1 MVMVKVHI
9 FSQVTRWPGARS
21 HNFCGSRL
29 HPPRKRVL
37 WLQLEMAQALYWQLS
52 QGDSSYQQNVGPGHD
67 NVQARYLQPKCIQ
80 WMYRATEPGSEIFFS
95 FQVLLELGGVSFVMI
110 PFNIEWLVL
119 WTVRAVNE
127 SFHNICRR
135 VLKHCVPLIG
145 MLVCRIIYGWL

>member
-1 MVMVKVHI
+1 
-9 FSQVTRWPGARS
+9 
-21 HNFCGSRL
+21 
-29 HPPRKRVL
+29 
-37 WLQLEMAQALYWQLS
+37 
-52 QGDSSYQQNVGPGHD
+52 
-67 NVQARYLQPKCIQ
+67 
-80 WMYRATEPGSEIFFS
+80 MYRATEPGSEIFFS

-127 SFHNICRR
+127 SFHNIWRR

>member
-1 MVMVKVHI
+1 MAMVKVHLS
-9 FSQVTRWPGARS
+9 SQVARWPGARS

-37 WLQLEMAQALYWQLS
+37 WLQLEMAQALYWQSS
-52 QGDSSYQQNVGPGHD
+52 QGDSAYQQNVGLGHD
-67 NVQARYLQPKCIQ
+67 NVQAMHIKIFTTE
-80 WMYRATEPGSEIFFS
+80 MYRASEPGSEIFFS
-95 FQVLLELGGVSFVMI
+95 FQFLLELGGVSFVMI

-127 SFHNICRR
+127 SFHNIWRR